1 MHIIYFST
9 ITSSF
14 DMDKKKQSFLR
25 WVAVSSS
32 YDETE
37 IKHDNPDNSQLWDFI
52 TPTYDVSNFGKKIS
66 RSLVMLG
73 SCWSLDAAN
82 CKAHTQMQRL
92 KCALIPSRQATFSYA
107 AAESAEP
114 SLPGESL

>member
-25 WVAVSSS
+25 WVAVSS

-37 IKHDNPDNSQLWDFI
+37 IKHDNLNSQLWDFI
-52 TPTYDVSNFGKKIS
+52 TPST
-66 RSLVMLG
+66 LVMLG
-73 SCWSLDAAN
+73 SCYWSLDAN

>member
-25 WVAVSSS
+25 WVAVSS

-37 IKHDNPDNSQLWDFI
+37 IKHDNPHNSQLWDFI
-52 TPTYDVSNFGKKIS
+52 T
-66 RSLVMLG
+66 VMLG
-73 SCWSLDAAN
+73 SC
-82 CKAHTQMQRL
+82 
-92 KCALIPSRQATFSYA
+92 
-107 AAESAEP
+107 
-114 SLPGESL
+114 

>member
-37 IKHDNPDNSQLWDFI
+37 IKHDNPDNSQLWDLSHHQHMLFQ
-52 TPTYDVSNFGKKIS
+52 TLGKKNIDPW
-66 RSLVMLG
+66 
-73 SCWSLDAAN
+73 SCWEAATEVLMLLI
-82 CKAHTQMQRL
+82 AWHTP
-92 KCALIPSRQATFSYA
+92 KCSVSSVR
-107 AAESAEP
+107 
-114 SLPGESL
+114 